1 MIFFTLTENRLLC
14 FTIQMLNCS
23 EPEMDIQCQ
32 DQKPYIQW
40 VYSVQGGF
48 IWYMVGV
55 YDIRWV
61 YRVQSGCIGYRVGLW
76 LGVQCPYTVCN
87 SFQEYMGVCRT
98 GLPATQTRQ
107 LHSYRDISSTSSWE
121 SSSIVVAEYCMYK
134 WWECYLAPQ
143 AKV

>member
-40 VYSVQGGF
+40 VYRVKGGC
-48 IWYMVGV
+48 IA
-55 YDIRWV
+55 
-61 YRVQSGCIGYRVGLW
+61 YRVGLYGIRQVSMIYGGCIGYRVG
-76 LGVQCPYTVCN
+76 VQYNVHICN

-107 LHSYRDISSTSSWE
+107 LHSYQDISSFSTWE